1 MLELFNK
8 ILQYLRINDEKGR
21 ISLTNIALMLILVKI
36 AVVPVTTMKDIAALM
51 TVVLSYQIKRKLS
64 KD

>member
-8 ILQYLRINDEKGR
+8 ILKYLRINDEKGR

-51 TVVLSYQIKRKLS
+51 TVVLSYQIKRKID
-64 KD
+64 KN